1 MPENVGYYEKFEVRR
16 KDGRDQ
22 PGGDREGAVYFTL
35 DLTNDPYARIALEAY
50 AAASAVALPDLAAD
64 LRARGLID
72 GLSDDQPGLDG

>member
-1 MPENVGYYEKFEVRR
+1 MPENVGFYEKFEVHR

-35 DLTNDPYARIALEAY
+35 DLTHDPYAKAALQAY
-50 AAASAVALPDLAAD
+50 ADAAAGDLPELVVD

-72 GLSDDQPGLDG
+72 